1 MEGRLDTARL
11 NFPSPGA
18 CGMTPQNTILV
29 VDDEDPLRLSLSLIL
44 QKENYRVETA
54 ANAKDALEYLQLHE
68 YDLMFL
74 DLNMPGMSGI
84 DLLVEV
90 HRQVPHMP
98 VLILTA
104 HAALESAIQAV
115 RLGARDYLIKP
126 VEPVLI
132 LARVA
137 EILAESEQP
146 ARKKENVDQLQGLLA
161 ELQKMEGEDTSPT
174 KSLAALSPAN
184 PAHFLKKGGFELDL
198 HARQAAL
205 DGKYIPVAGIYFDY
219 LNTLLRH
226 APKVVAYKTLVKE
239 SQGYDVAVAEARD
252 LARWRIHELRKIIE
266 ADPER
271 PQYILTVRGIG
282 YRLAI

>member
-1 MEGRLDTARL
+1 
-11 NFPSPGA
+11 
-18 CGMTPQNTILV
+18 MTRQNTILI
-29 VDDEDPLRLSLSLIL
+29 VDDEDRLRLSLSLIL
-44 QKENYRVETA
+44 QKENYRVATA
-54 ANAKDALEYLQLHE
+54 ATAQEALDHLQSHE

-90 HRQVPHMP
+90 HKQVPQMP

-104 HAALESAIQAV
+104 YAGLESAIQAI

-126 VEPVLI
+126 VEPVVI

-146 ARKKENVDQLQGLLA
+146 ARKKEIVGQLQALLA
-161 ELQKMEGEDTSPT
+161 ELQKMEGEENTPTST
-174 KSLAALSPAN
+174 LATLPSTN
-184 PAHFLKKGGFELDL
+184 PAGFLRKGIFELEL
-198 HARQAAL
+198 HARHAAL
-205 DGKYIPVAGIYFDY
+205 NGKYIPVTGIYFDY
-219 LNTLLRH
+219 LCTLLRH
-226 APKVVAYKTLVKE
+226 APKAVEYKTLVKE

-266 ADPER
+266 ADPEQ

-282 YRLAI
+282 YRLAV